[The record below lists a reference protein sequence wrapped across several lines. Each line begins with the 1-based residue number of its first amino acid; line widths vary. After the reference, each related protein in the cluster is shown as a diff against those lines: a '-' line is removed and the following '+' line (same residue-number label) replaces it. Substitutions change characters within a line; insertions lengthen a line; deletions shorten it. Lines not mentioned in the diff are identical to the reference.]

1 MAVKIYSLKKQKL
14 LVERKI
20 KRCKKL
26 KIKRFKNELN
36 IQAGGRLVG
45 EGSAVEWQ
53 TTSNSASALLNCQHW
68 HLLITR

>member
-26 KIKRFKNELN
+26 KIKRFKNKLN

-53 TTSNSASALLNCQHW
+53 LNGRPLQT
-68 HLLITR
+68 LPLPY

>member
-20 KRCKKL
+20 KRCKTL

-36 IQAGGRLVG
+36 IQGVVWLERGVQLNGRPL
-45 EGSAVEWQ
+45 Q
-53 TTSNSASALLNCQHW
+53 TLPLPY
-68 HLLITR
+68 

>member
-20 KRCKKL
+20 KRCKTL

-36 IQAGGRLVG
+36 IQGVVWLGG
-45 EGSAVEWQ
+45 ECS
-53 TTSNSASALLNCQHW
+53 
-68 HLLITR
+68 